1 MLCTYHNFDRT
12 ISLHHDGRSKFSLF
26 LNISSL
32 ICLYT
37 YVHICRKYIKDY
49 YYYRLDSKNK
59 INILDHQPFLM
70 ETLR

>member
-12 ISLHHDGRSKFSLF
+12 ISLHHDGRSKFSLC

-37 YVHICRKYIKDY
+37 YVHIYIYKIRWE
-49 YYYRLDSKNK
+49 YYRLDIKNK
-59 INILDHQPFLM
+59 INILDHRPFLM
-70 ETLR
+70 ETLG